1 MENKTP
7 LVSVIVVTYNS
18 SKFVIET
25 LDSIYNQTYSN
36 IELII
41 SDDCSTDK
49 TIEICKHW
57 INENKIRFK
66 NVEIITSEKNTGI
79 PANCNRGYAKANG
92 EWIKEIA
99 GDDCLYPNA
108 IEKYI
113 NYVNS
118 HNTEILFSSMDIF
131 QNNFE
136 ESSKIKS
143 HLSPSPIFKFN
154 KAKASEQFK
163 LLTLG
168 NAIYA
173 PSIFIKKELFERVDK
188 YDEEI
193 RLCEDWPMWLKIT
206 QKGYVFHYLDDVL
219 VKYRKYNESTWGKQT
234 TTKKYIITDKEDL
247 INERYIYPYVNCI
260 KRNILKLNL
269 SMRKRLN
276 SMDDN
281 SFLSF
286 DLIVLNGI
294 KYLCDKY
301 YHIMHKYYH
310 FRYNKRVQKSTI

>member
-1 MENKTP
+1 MESNIP

-18 SKFVIET
+18 SQFVIET

-41 SDDCSTDK
+41 SDDYSTDK
-49 TIEICKHW
+49 TIGICQNW
-57 INENKIRFK
+57 INENKKRFK
-66 NVEIITSEKNTGI
+66 KIEIITSEKNTGI
-79 PANCNRGYAKANG
+79 PANCNRGFAKANG
-92 EWIKEIA
+92 EWIKVIA
-99 GDDCLYPNA
+99 GDDCLYPEA
-108 IEKYI
+108 IEKYML
-113 NYVNS
+113 YVNTNKS
-118 HNTEILFSSMDIF
+118 EIVFSSMNIF

-136 ESSKIKS
+136 ISNLVESNI
-143 HLSPSPIFKFN
+143 SPSPIFKYN
-154 KAKASEQFK
+154 KSSAKEQFD

-168 NAIYA
+168 NAIFA
-173 PSIFIKKELFERVDK
+173 PSIFIKKELFEIVNK

-193 RLCEDWPMWLKIT
+193 TLCEDWPMWLKIT

>member
-108 IEKYI
+108 IEEYM
-113 NYVNS
+113 NYVN
-118 HNTEILFSSMDIF
+118 NNNVEIVFSSMDIY
-131 QNNFE
+131 QNNFN
-136 ESSKIKS
+136 ESSKIES
-143 HLSPSPIFKFN
+143 HISPTPIFKSN
-154 KAKASEQFK
+154 KAKASEQFNI
-163 LLTLG
+163 LTLG

-173 PSIFIKKELFERVDK
+173 PSIFIKKVLFERVNK

-206 QKGYVFHYLDDVL
+206 RKGIPFYYIDQAL
-219 VKYRKYNESTWGKQT
+219 VKYRQYRESTWGKQSINMRYIVT
-234 TTKKYIITDKEDL
+234 NGEEIINTK
-247 INERYIYPYVNCI
+247 YIYPYVGII
-260 KRNILKLNL
+260 KRNFLKLDLYTRTKLNL
-269 SMRKRLN
+269 LSTQKSNCILLHYKILN
-276 SMDDN
+276 YICQKYRT
-281 SFLSF
+281 FL
-286 DLIVLNGI
+286 
-294 KYLCDKY
+294 YKY
-301 YHIMHKYYH
+301 YIIKHKEFHI
-310 FRYNKRVQKSTI
+310 FR